1 MSVILKTEKLRVE
14 FTSHEFR
21 QATKVALGSLDL
33 EVNTGEVFGFLGP
46 NGAGKTTTMNVLLG
60 FVPPTSGAA
69 YLFGIDVRQPIARQ
83 RIGYLPEMTYYYKF
97 LTAEELLRFYAK
109 IFGLSRTEADQRI
122 DQLLKLVELE
132 PARKR
137 PIKSY
142 SKGMQQRVGLAQ
154 ALINNPDLLILDE
167 PTSGLD
173 PLGRMKVREIIQR
186 LKNEGKTVFFS
197 SHELGE
203 VETVCDRVAIINQ
216 GELKAVGTRQRSR
229 GATPGQS
236 GKGFSGH
243 RRLSNTIRVMN
254 TIWALAGVVIKELYR
269 RKDFYVLFVLTAL
282 ITLAAGMVNFFH
294 DHKIVRYVK
303 DICLL
308 LIWVSALVIA
318 IVTTAR
324 QIPAERE
331 SRTIFPLLAK
341 PVTRWQVIAREISR
355 LLAGHRHGAGGFLYF
370 LCHHHRFAGASLAVA
385 VLFPGRLAAMGH
397 ARHRHRHGA
406 AAARLFRRAVVHH
419 HDLFHRRRRHFAGG
433 RHLNIALQQPEPMQT
448 IFYTIYFLIPHLEWF
463 DLRDRVVYDWG
474 RVTGWIAGWRRFT
487 RRLGPDCSCCSPGSA
502 SGAKT

>member
-1 MSVILKTEKLRVE
+1 MSVILKTEKLHVE

-21 QATKVALGSLDL
+21 QATKVALVSLDL
-33 EVNTGEVFGFLGP
+33 EVNTGEIFGFLGP
-46 NGAGKTTTMNVLLG
+46 NGAGKTTAINVLLG
-60 FVPPTSGAA
+60 FVPPTRGAA

-216 GELKAVGTRQRSR
+216 GELKATGTRQRPR
-229 GATPGQS
+229 RATPG
-236 GKGFSGH
+236 
-243 RRLSNTIRVMN
+243 
-254 TIWALAGVVIKELYR
+254 
-269 RKDFYVLFVLTAL
+269 
-282 ITLAAGMVNFFH
+282 
-294 DHKIVRYVK
+294 
-303 DICLL
+303 
-308 LIWVSALVIA
+308 
-318 IVTTAR
+318 
-324 QIPAERE
+324 
-331 SRTIFPLLAK
+331 
-341 PVTRWQVIAREISR
+341 
-355 LLAGHRHGAGGFLYF
+355 
-370 LCHHHRFAGASLAVA
+370 
-385 VLFPGRLAAMGH
+385 
-397 ARHRHRHGA
+397 
-406 AAARLFRRAVVHH
+406 
-419 HDLFHRRRRHFAGG
+419 DLEKAF
-433 RHLNIALQQPEPMQT
+433 LNIVGYQT
-448 IFYTIYFLIPHLEWF
+448 Q
-463 DLRDRVVYDWG
+463 
-474 RVTGWIAGWRRFT
+474 
-487 RRLGPDCSCCSPGSA
+487 SA
-502 SGAKT
+502 S